1 MLEDGH
7 LVPVPNILALTCL
20 LREPLFVRYKG
31 KNLEIDSEKEP
42 ELFLKSLKRAIRGS
56 YLWAGEVE
64 E

>member
-1 MLEDGH
+1 
-7 LVPVPNILALTCL
+7 
-20 LREPLFVRYKG
+20 LFVRYKG

-42 ELFLKSLKRAIRGS
+42 ELFLKSLKRDIRGS